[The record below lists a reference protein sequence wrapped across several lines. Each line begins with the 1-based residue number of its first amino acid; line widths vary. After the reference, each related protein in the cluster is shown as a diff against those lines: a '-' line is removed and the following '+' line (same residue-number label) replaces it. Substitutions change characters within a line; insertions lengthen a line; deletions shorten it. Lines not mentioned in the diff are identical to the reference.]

1 MVDTDGDMYDLHGD
15 YPPPY
20 AQHDIGDILSVVTQS
35 ERAALAITDR
45 TSVGRIIYALLW
57 LPSLSDSTLHVTWVT
72 MQVVQRALER
82 YLG

>member
-57 LPSLSDSTLHVTWVT
+57 LPPLSTLHATWVT
-72 MQVVQRALER
+72 MQVVQRVLER

>member
-1 MVDTDGDMYDLHGD
+1 MEDSDGDMYDLRGD

-20 AQHDIGDILSVVTQS
+20 AQHDIGDTLSVVTQS

-45 TSVGRIIYALLW
+45 TSVGRIIVATVIIY
-57 LPSLSDSTLHVTWVT
+57 VTWVT